1 MNRQAGFTLLESL
14 VAVAIL
20 GIVLSAILPTF
31 LTYLDANT
39 MSEERTG
46 ALAAAQETMEQL
58 RQLDPATLPNTGSSP
73 LQVVSVGQRDF
84 EVMTHF
90 CTANQFCGDDR
101 RHLLIEVSY
110 GGRTVYSVESVFTT
124 LN

>member
-58 RQLDPATLPNTGSSP
+58 RQLDPATLPNSGSSP

-101 RHLLIEVSY
+101 RHLLVEVSY

>member
-1 MNRQAGFTLLESL
+1 MNEHGFTLLESL

-20 GIVLSAILPTF
+20 GIVLAAIAPTF
-31 LTYLDANT
+31 FTFMDVNTLT
-39 MSEERTG
+39 EERSG

-58 RQLDPATLPNTGSSP
+58 RQLDPTTLPDTGSSP
-73 LQVVSVGQRDF
+73 LQVVTVGQRDF
-84 EVMTHF
+84 EVLTHF
-90 CTANQFCGDDR
+90 CTANQFCGDDS

-110 GGRTVYSVESVFTT
+110 GGRTVYSVESVFTA

>member
-1 MNRQAGFTLLESL
+1 MNRDAGFTLLESL

-20 GIVLSAILPTF
+20 GILLAAILPTF
-31 LTYLDANT
+31 FTYLDANT

-58 RQLDPATLPNTGSSP
+58 RQIDPAVLPVTGSAP
-73 LQVVSVGQRDF
+73 LQVVSVGKRDF
-84 EVMTHF
+84 EVLTHF
-90 CTANQFCGDDR
+90 CTANQFCGDDS

>member
-1 MNRQAGFTLLESL
+1 MNDRGFTLLESL

-20 GIVLSAILPTF
+20 GVVMAAIAPTF
-31 LTYLDANT
+31 FTYLDANT

-58 RQLDPATLPNTGSSP
+58 RHLDPTSMPDTGSSP
-73 LQVVSVGQRDF
+73 LQIVSVGKRDF
-84 EVMTHF
+84 EVQTHF
-90 CTANQFCGDDR
+90 CTANQFCGEDS

-110 GGRTVYSVESVFTT
+110 GGRTVYSVESVFTA